1 MESSGGIEQRR
12 QPRLYEPF
20 PTQVRGVDAGGETFD
35 INTVLDDFSAG
46 GLYLRLPQRLE
57 PGARVFAVVRLATR
71 KGPGGSE
78 ARVAVSGRVRRVEP
92 KPDGGCGVAVQFT
105 RHRFL

>member
-1 MESSGGIEQRR
+1 MERSGGIEER
-12 QPRLYEPF
+12 QHPRLYEPF
-20 PTQVRGVDAGGETFD
+20 PTQVRSVDANGEAFD

-57 PGARVFAVVRLATR
+57 PGAKVFAVVRLATR
-71 KGPGGSE
+71 EGPGVPQP
-78 ARVAVSGRVRRVEP
+78 RVAVSGRVRRVEP
-92 KPDGGCGVAVQFT
+92 KPDGGCGIAVQFT